1 MNITNEICVKFS
13 GLDETLGSKHT
24 PFYQK
29 SFFDRDFKPF
39 VIGLCG

>member
-1 MNITNEICVKFS
+1 MSHAKSVNVMNIKNKICVKFL

-29 SFFDRDFKPF
+29 IDF
-39 VIGLCG
+39 